1 MANVAKRS
9 GKKPRKPRRRKASYR
24 KPKRKVDRKL
34 QSSQSLNPTSRLSGG
49 PGSAGPWPMNPY
61 GVSFGGLSMAGLR
74 QQEALRPK
82 DQNSVMTSRERD
94 MKNVVNNHIHLNG
107 LEFDVDGKSVSFGG
121 RGGGGGGV
129 VAGPAVREVR

>member
-1 MANVAKRS
+1 MAKK
-9 GKKPRKPRRRKASYR
+9 GKKPRRRKASSR
-24 KPKRKVDRKL
+24 SGKPKRKVDRKL

-49 PGSAGPWPMNPY
+49 PGSVGPWPMNPY

-107 LEFDVDGKSVSFGG
+107 LEFEVDISWADHNCTYLVYTTKLCT
-121 RGGGGGGV
+121 
-129 VAGPAVREVR
+129 